1 MSSLGQEAEVIG
13 ARQEFADKNFAAVL
27 CGAQWL
33 AALLFLS
40 KDNGRRCERVL
51 AYYGHGLELI
61 VGFRKRQIFT
71 L

>member
-1 MSSLGQEAEVIG
+1 MSSVGQEAEVIG
-13 ARQEFADKNFAAVL
+13 AIQELADKNFAVVL

-40 KDNGRRCERVL
+40 KDDGGSCERVL

-61 VGFRKRQIFT
+61 VGF
-71 L
+71 